1 MLHAPP
7 FDSKPV
13 AYWTGSEKKLAYRH
27 VKPRSVGK
35 CNSAAVVLF
44 LNGLLSNMNGTKCNF
59 LQQHCEKIGAGFHCF
74 DYRGHG
80 ESSGHFVDCTVH
92 DWVADASDMLDHA
105 ISLGKQDDP
114 KQQQQPNIILVGSS
128 LGTWI
133 ALILAMNRSDSNI
146 CAVVG
151 IGSAI
156 DFTYNTFNDKLTYE
170 QRAMWEGSVE
180 SNSTSN
186 VIELCSPYLDDK
198 FPFTKDLYKSGNE
211 YLIMDYTGQRNQ
223 HKKLRYPV
231 RFLHGS
237 EDDVIHF
244 SEIYKVAE
252 VLKSKYG
259 AVDVSINILPGAD
272 HRVSRLDDIAVILD
286 TVDEFL

>member
-1 MLHAPP
+1 MTDDNVDAGTNLHAPP
-7 FDSKPV
+7 LFDSKRCP
-13 AYWTGSEKKLAYRH
+13 
-27 VKPRSVGK
+27 
-35 CNSAAVVLF
+35 F
-44 LNGLLSNMNGTKCNF
+44 
-59 LQQHCEKIGAGFHCF
+59 
-74 DYRGHG
+74 
-80 ESSGHFVDCTVH
+80 
-92 DWVADASDMLDHA
+92 
-105 ISLGKQDDP
+105 
-114 KQQQQPNIILVGSS
+114 
-128 LGTWI
+128 
-133 ALILAMNRSDSNI
+133 
-146 CAVVG
+146 
-151 IGSAI
+151 
-156 DFTYNTFNDKLTYE
+156 
-170 QRAMWEGSVE
+170 
-180 SNSTSN
+180 
-186 VIELCSPYLDDK
+186 PYLDDK